1 MIEVK
6 KSESESTINLIRRFT
21 RKVQE
26 SGVLMRV
33 RKLQF
38 RNRPKS
44 ELQKKE
50 GAIKKAKLK
59 KKRDYLRKLGK
70 IE

>member
-33 RKLQF
+33 RKLKF

-44 ELQKKE
+44 KLQKKE
-50 GAIKKAKLK
+50 GGIKKAKLK